1 MNRHAPL
8 GSAIT
13 GLGLVLV
20 FASCAVAS
28 DARLGPIPDGLQLS
42 PRIHQY
48 SVAGSTAD
56 ELRDEMVRLGPKEG
70 DRPFP
75 GYTKW
80 NVRWQFG
87 YESLADRCALTGVTV
102 FLDLTTTLPRWRR
115 SADAPTALVGKWERF
130 VAGLR
135 THEDGHGRIAVDAAR
150 KVLNLLQSL
159 SADTC
164 EDIYGQSNQAAWDIV
179 TAIDATSHDY
189 DVETQ
194 HGSTQ
199 GARWPL

>member
-13 GLGLVLV
+13 GLGPVLV

-42 PRIHQY
+42 PRVHHY

-56 ELRDEMVRLGPKEG
+56 ELRGEMVRLGPKEG
-70 DRPFP
+70 DRSFP

-102 FLDLTTTLPRWRR
+102 FSTSPRPSR
-115 SADAPTALVGKWERF
+115 
-130 VAGLR
+130 AG
-135 THEDGHGRIAVDAAR
+135 
-150 KVLNLLQSL
+150 
-159 SADTC
+159 
-164 EDIYGQSNQAAWDIV
+164 
-179 TAIDATSHDY
+179 
-189 DVETQ
+189 
-194 HGSTQ
+194 
-199 GARWPL
+199 GARPMLRPHSLANGNVLSQGCVRTKMGTDALRSMRLARC

>member
-1 MNRHAPL
+1 MTSIL
-8 GSAIT
+8 GRMATYSGKTVKWDDAINSENALADF
-13 GLGLVLV
+13 G
-20 FASCAVAS
+20 
-28 DARLGPIPDGLQLS
+28 GLQ
-42 PRIHQY
+42 
-48 SVAGSTAD
+48 
-56 ELRDEMVRLGPKEG
+56 
-70 DRPFP
+70 
-75 GYTKW
+75 
-80 NVRWQFG
+80 
-87 YESLADRCALTGVTV
+87 
-102 FLDLTTTLPRWRR
+102 
-115 SADAPTALVGKWERF
+115 
-130 VAGLR
+130 
-135 THEDGHGRIAVDAAR
+135 AVDAAR

>member
-1 MNRHAPL
+1 MNRHAAR
-8 GSAIT
+8 GSAVT
-13 GLGLVLV
+13 GLGPVLV

-28 DARLGPIPDGLQLS
+28 DARLGPIPDGLHLS
-42 PRIHQY
+42 PRVHRY
-48 SVAGSTAD
+48 NVTGATAD
-56 ELRDEMVRLGPKEG
+56 ELRDEMVRLGPTEG
-70 DRPFP
+70 DRSFP

-115 SADAPTALVGKWERF
+115 SVDAPTALVREWERF

-135 THEDGHGRIAVDAAR
+135 THEDGHWRIAVRAAR
-150 KVLNLLQSL
+150 EVLESLQSL
-159 SADTC
+159 SAHTC
-164 EDIYGQSNQAAWDIV
+164 EDLHGPANQVAWEIV

-194 HGSTQ
+194 YGSTQ